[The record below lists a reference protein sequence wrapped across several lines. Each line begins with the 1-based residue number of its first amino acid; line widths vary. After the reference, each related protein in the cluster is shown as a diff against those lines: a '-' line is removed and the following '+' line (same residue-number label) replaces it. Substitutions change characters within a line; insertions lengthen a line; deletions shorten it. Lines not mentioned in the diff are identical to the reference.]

1 MWQEGD
7 CETCVGR
14 YAVINFADEETAT
27 KNLELLKQKQVRGV
41 DLHVDFVGSQSIVT
55 FVTPALTPSSDPLK
69 LYVTGFGREVTINQ
83 LKEMFP
89 TCDDVT
95 LPLNPKDGNRPIG

>member
-1 MWQEGD
+1 MLQII
-7 CETCVGR
+7 VYVVLGR

-27 KNLELLKQKQVRGV
+27 KNLELLKQKKLQGV
-41 DLHVDFVGSQSIVT
+41 DLVVDFVGSQSIVT

-69 LYVTGFGREVTINQ
+69 LYVTGFGREITIEQ
-83 LKEMFP
+83 LKGMFP

-95 LPLNPKDGNRPIG
+95 LPLNPKDNNRPIG